1 MEVRRKRK
9 TLAGLFSKYAALFCI
24 NTILLVGIMFGVV
37 LGMTDLGLI
46 LPANYAETQLSKN
59 EELIR
64 KGAEQ
69 LESLL
74 PYGCTYGV
82 YSSDGV
88 WMDGSFLKEEQK
100 DAWERYDRAN
110 PYHLYAAGNKGY
122 YRFIEMD
129 DGKICIVK
137 YQLIMRY
144 SIPQWNRLLPPPEIF
159 MLILDF
165 LLFILNVV
173 LLSRHFAKKLKVQLQ
188 ELSVITDKIAA
199 NDLEFETKASDLQ
212 EVNEVMTSLGRMK
225 DALQDSLQKQWD
237 MEKQKQEQLSALA
250 HDIKTPLTIIRGN
263 AELLEEGNLTEE
275 DRECA
280 SYILKN
286 VREIEQYLTTMREVL
301 HGKEQAAD
309 QKVLSCSRLEEMLQ
323 ETAKQLSAAEKI
335 PVSFD
340 MQPLSGEVLCH
351 EENILRAWNNI
362 VSNGAEHTDRKK
374 GLDISVREGEKEGK
388 LYLVAAVRDHGP
400 GFSEKDL
407 YHATEEFYSG
417 DTSRH
422 DRSHQGL
429 GLSIAKQF
437 AEAQGGFLE
446 YKNCSEG
453 KGAEVALWVKIGG
466 QMKKQ

>member
-24 NTILLVGIMFGVV
+24 NTLLLVVIMLGVV

-46 LPANYAETQLSKN
+46 LPANYAETKLSEN
-59 EELIR
+59 EAQIR
-64 KGAEQ
+64 KGAER

-88 WMDGSFLKEEQK
+88 WMDGSFLEEERE
-100 DAWERYDRAN
+100 DAWKRYDKAN

-165 LLFILNVV
+165 ILFILNVV
-173 LLSRHFAKKLKVQLQ
+173 LLSGHFAKKLKAQLQ

-212 EVNEVMTSLGRMK
+212 EINEVMTSLGRMK

-280 SYILKN
+280 SYILAN
-286 VREIEQYLTTMREVL
+286 VKEIEQYLTTMRLVL
-301 HGKEQAAD
+301 HGKEREEDKKA
-309 QKVLSCSRLEEMLQ
+309 LSCSSMEEMLR

-340 MQPLSGEVLCH
+340 IQPLPGKVFCY
-351 EENILRAWNNI
+351 EENLLRAWNNI
-362 VSNGAEHTDRKK
+362 VSNAAEHTDREK
-374 GLDISVREGEKEGK
+374 GLDIFVRKEEREGK
-388 LYLVAAVRDHGP
+388 LYLVAAVRDHGT
-400 GFSEKDL
+400 GFSEKDMQ
-407 YHATEEFYSG
+407 HAAEEFYSG

-422 DRSHQGL
+422 DRNHQGL
-429 GLSIAKQF
+429 GLSIAKRF
-437 AEAQGGFLE
+437 MEEQGGFLE
-446 YKNCSEG
+446 YKNRSEG
-453 KGAEVALWVKIGG
+453 NGAEVALWVK
-466 QMKKQ
+466 MV